1 MAKVAVVRLAEAKYP
16 DQAPYHPEEPYP
28 EYPFGDSLSSAR
40 NPVYEGVRWLLR
52 ALGLDAGEFGSSR
65 WNPLGSIIKPGMTV
79 VIKPNFVLSRH
90 KERKDLFA
98 IITHPS
104 VLRAVAD
111 YCWIA
116 LRGEGKITFAD
127 APQYDCNFGELLEA
141 TRLNEVCDFYR
152 GFQGPSVQSL
162 DLRTYWSKNRHFPS
176 MILPLPGD
184 PEGNMLVDLGRH
196 SALYGRLSEK
206 LYGAVYHRQELIAH
220 HHDDRHEY
228 QVAGTMMNADVVI
241 SVPKLKVHKKVGV
254 TLNAKGLVG
263 ITTNKNHLVH
273 YTLTSPK
280 EGGDQY
286 PDGFL
291 GPAEERLIRTER
303 WMYDHLLARQS
314 RPLEYLHRSIYWLH
328 GKLLKP
334 FGITVPIEKRLL
346 DAGNWY
352 GNDSA
357 WRMVVDLMKV
367 FYFADH
373 EGKFHDTPQR
383 KMFTFIDGVIGGE
396 KVGPLVP
403 DPNPA
408 GVLLAGENLL
418 AADIVATRLMGFDP
432 MKMRMYSFL
441 LKESD
446 EDYGIHSLD
455 EIEVVASQ
463 PEWTGCLADHTSKFL
478 HFEPHPGWIGHV
490 EMKPT
495 TEEHLHTCKTRQSQ

>member
-1 MAKVAVVRLAEAKYP
+1 MTKVAVARLAEASYP
-16 DQAPYHPEEPYP
+16 DQAPYHPAELYP
-28 EYPFGDSLSSAR
+28 EYPFGDSLSPAR
-40 NPVYEGVRWLLR
+40 NPVYEGVRWLLH
-52 ALGLDAGEFGSSR
+52 ALGFDAGEFGSSR

-90 KERKDLFA
+90 KEGKDLFA

-127 APQYDCNFGELLEA
+127 APQYDCNFSELLEA

-152 GFQGPSVQSL
+152 GFQGPSVQFL

-184 PEGNMLVDLGRH
+184 PKGNVLVDLGRR
-196 SALYGRLSEK
+196 STLYGCPSKK

-273 YTLTSPK
+273 YTLTPPG

-286 PDGFL
+286 PDKL
-291 GPAEERLIRTER
+291 LSPLEERLIKTER
-303 WMYDHLLARQS
+303 WMYDHFLARRS
-314 RPLEYLHRSIYWLH
+314 KPLEYLHRSLYWLH

-357 WRMVVDLMKV
+357 WRMVVDLVKV

-396 KVGPLVP
+396 NVGPLVP
-403 DPNPA
+403 DPDPA

-463 PEWTGCLADHTSKFL
+463 PEWSGCLADRTSKFL
-478 HFEPHPGWIGHV
+478 NFKPHPGWVGHV

-495 TEEHLHTCKTRQSQ
+495 KEDL

>member
-1 MAKVAVVRLAEAKYP
+1 MTKVAVVRLSEARYP
-16 DQAPYHPEEPYP
+16 DQAPYHPAESYP
-28 EYPFGDSLSSAR
+28 EYPFGKNLSQTK
-40 NPVYEGVRWLLR
+40 NLVYGGVRWLLS
-52 ALGLDAGEFGSSR
+52 ALALDAENFGTSK

-79 VIKPNFVLSRH
+79 VIKPNFVVSRH
-90 KERKDLFA
+90 KEGKDLFA
-98 IITHPS
+98 AITHAS

-111 YCWIA
+111 YTWIS
-116 LRGEGKITFAD
+116 LRGEGRIIFAD
-127 APQYDCNFGELLEA
+127 APQYDCNFQELLTA
-141 TRLNEVCDFYR
+141 THLDEVRHFYSGAR
-152 GFQGPSVQSL
+152 GPSVQVS
-162 DLRTYWSKNRHFPS
+162 DLRTYWSNNRHFPS
-176 MILPLPGD
+176 MIRPLPGD
-184 PEGNMLVDLGRH
+184 PHGNVVVNLGRR
-196 SALYGRLSEK
+196 SALYGRPSDK

-228 QVAGTMMNADVVI
+228 QVAGTMMKADVVI

-286 PDGFL
+286 PDGYL
-291 GPAEERLIRTER
+291 SPVEERLIKSER
-303 WMYDHLLARQS
+303 WMYDHFLARRS
-314 RPLEYLHRSIYWLH
+314 KPLEYLHRSVYWLH

-367 FYFADH
+367 FHFADQ

-383 KMFTFIDGVIGGE
+383 RMFTLIDGVIGGE

-403 DPNPA
+403 DPKPA

-418 AADIVATRLMGFDP
+418 ATDIVATRLMGFDP

-441 LKESD
+441 LKESE
-446 EDYGIHSLD
+446 EDYSIHGLED
-455 EIEVVASQ
+455 IEVVASQ
-463 PEWTGCLADHTSKFL
+463 PEWNGCLADRASKFL
-478 HFEPHPGWIGHV
+478 DFRPHPGWIGHV
-490 EMKPT
+490 EMEPIK
-495 TEEHLHTCKTRQSQ
+495 EEHLHTCKTRQSQ